1 MTYNDTIKVFVNE
14 KTYLEIYNIEKY
26 SNYEYSMSIN
36 LMSYGFGV
44 QEHVIYF
51 NDLSGII
58 SKLEMGFDKLSGDA
72 GFRHQYEDDFIS
84 FEHTKHGHI
93 RAYGNLFIHAEYS
106 QKLEFEFDMDQTYI
120 SDFIKN
126 LKSVVKSLG

>member
-1 MTYNDTIKVFVNE
+1 
-14 KTYLEIYNIEKY
+14 
-26 SNYEYSMSIN
+26 
-36 LMSYGFGV
+36 MSYGFGV

-93 RAYGNLFIHAEYS
+93 RAYGKLFIHAEYS

-126 LKSVVKSLG
+126 LKCVVKSLG